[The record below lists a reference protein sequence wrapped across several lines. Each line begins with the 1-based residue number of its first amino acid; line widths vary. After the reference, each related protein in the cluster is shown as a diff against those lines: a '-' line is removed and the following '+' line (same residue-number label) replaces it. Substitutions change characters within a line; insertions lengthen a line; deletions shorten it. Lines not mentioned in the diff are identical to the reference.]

1 MAIGLKVE
9 TGTATSDEANEEGSV
24 LKFEF
29 GENGNAASVVGHP
42 EFEPALVAG
51 GRAEGLAEDFDEGAW
66 GIVFDLE
73 SADLLAGHFRKEG
86 FLVLENIP
94 GDGFADFPWV
104 RANMV
109 DHGAEVFGGTVG
121 QIKVFF
127 GFPWGWEEATEFNGV
142 VGQGSA
148 IADVTAFAAV
158 LNIFHGTPRLKLR
171 EGGEATPYWKKGF
184 DGTAGAESKF
194 KSLYSFALGFFFCG
208 KDGFGCIE
216 GTVLDE
222 VGEFLSL
229 MPWERGQR
237 LRLAVGEN

>member
-1 MAIGLKVE
+1 MAIRLEVE
-9 TGTATSDEANEEGSV
+9 TRTATSDEANEEGSV

-104 RANMV
+104 RADMV

-121 QIKVFF
+121 QIKGFF
-127 GFPWGWEEATEFNGV
+127 GSTWGWEESAKFDGV
-142 VGQGSA
+142 VG
-148 IADVTAFAAV
+148 
-158 LNIFHGTPRLKLR
+158 
-171 EGGEATPYWKKGF
+171 
-184 DGTAGAESKF
+184 
-194 KSLYSFALGFFFCG
+194 
-208 KDGFGCIE
+208 
-216 GTVLDE
+216 
-222 VGEFLSL
+222 
-229 MPWERGQR
+229 
-237 LRLAVGEN
+237 